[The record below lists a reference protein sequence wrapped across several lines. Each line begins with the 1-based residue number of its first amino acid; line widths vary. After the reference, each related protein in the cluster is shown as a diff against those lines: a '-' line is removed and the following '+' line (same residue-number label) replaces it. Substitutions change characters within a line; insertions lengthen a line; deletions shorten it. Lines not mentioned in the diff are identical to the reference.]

1 MREACASCAKR
12 AGKGKGVRFSAA
24 RWRRLAAELALLVAM
39 GAFMGAISPYDTDRL
54 PPASRLLYWEIC
66 ITGGG
71 LIGIAADL
79 WLSRYIASPW
89 RRLGP
94 VAIGVTPLVT
104 LLVFEVDRALLGSR
118 GGLAIYLFLLWRV
131 FVITLP
137 VIAVRALAWRPAA
150 LKIETRTIVMPPLPE
165 AEALFRRRLSARRRG
180 ARLIAIG
187 AEDHYLRIHTD
198 AGDELITARFADAL
212 CELAHAHGFR
222 VHRSWWVAADAV
234 EKVRWRRGGGEAHLR
249 GGVVVPVSRTYA
261 PDLKD
266 AGWF

>member
-1 MREACASCAKR
+1 MR
-12 AGKGKGVRFSAA
+12 FPAA
-24 RWRRLAAELALLVAM
+24 RRRRLVAELALLAAM
-39 GAFMGAISPYDTDRL
+39 GAFMGAISPYGTDRL
-54 PPASRLLYWEIC
+54 PPALRLLYWEIC

-79 WLSRYIASPW
+79 GLSRYIVSPW

-94 VAIGVTPLVT
+94 VAIGMTPIVT
-104 LLVFEVDRALLGSR
+104 LLVFAVNRALLGSR
-118 GGLAIYLFLLWRV
+118 GGLPVYLFLLWRV
-131 FVITLP
+131 FVICLP
-137 VIAVRALAWRPAA
+137 VMAVRALAWRPVP
-150 LKIETRTIVMPPLPE
+150 LKIETRTIVAPPLPE

-180 ARLIAIG
+180 ARLIAIE

-222 VHRSWWVAADAV
+222 VHRSWWVAADAI
-234 EKVRWRRGGGEAHLR
+234 ETVRWRRGGGEATLR
-249 GGVVVPVSRTYA
+249 GGLVVPVSRTYA
-261 PDLKD
+261 PGLKD